1 MLLLI
6 KELYQ
11 KNIKFI
17 QYGHKDIFYSI
28 ENKVSGD
35 KNIDYPYLRLLPNTL
50 LNNLQINLDKEKE
63 INYLENICD
72 EFKSIGKEMITKNN
86 FPQQI
91 ISHCFEGNKFSLLKM
106 NETNVISPFLIFLE

>member
-1 MLLLI
+1 LLKFNQLFFSLFDMLLLI

-35 KNIDYPYLRLLPNTL
+35 KNIDYPYLKLLSNTL
-50 LNNLQINLDKEKE
+50 LYNLQINLDKEKE
-63 INYLENICD
+63 SNYIENMCG
-72 EFKSIGKEMITKNN
+72 EFKSIGREIITNNN
-86 FPQQI
+86 FP
-91 ISHCFEGNKFSLLKM
+91 
-106 NETNVISPFLIFLE
+106 